1 MLVVLDTRL
10 GFDTH
15 LWAFHLIVNL
25 LLQDKAQPETQARS
39 FGSVAFEAY
48 LAVDDPAALALVRQP
63 GSDGFRM
70 ASSALFQVRRST
82 HPTKQMITY
91 LLRTQRSFRK
101 TSKSTQKIRKQNG

>member
-1 MLVVLDTRL
+1 MLIACRSSTL

-15 LWAFHLIVNL
+15 LWDLHLIINL
-25 LLQDKAQPETQARS
+25 NLLQDKAQPETQARS
-39 FGSVAFEAY
+39 FGSLAFEAY

-82 HPTKQMITY
+82 PTHHPHSPPPLNK
-91 LLRTQRSFRK
+91 
-101 TSKSTQKIRKQNG
+101 